1 MLPSDIEYLIDESFR
16 HFIDTILR
24 YPENPYQIDY
34 EGMFFKGKANLYHK
48 LNDIFKEN
56 EEKIEKDIKN
66 REFEQKIIKVLEN
79 VGYTRGVLTYEN
91 DKKIYITGEQM
102 NNYLACITLAE
113 LIRTGAL
120 ELNFKEEKNER
131 KMKYLKKLLKE
142 G

>member
-1 MLPSDIEYLIDESFR
+1 MSFCAIGITNCSECGKRLQDNENCICKECENKKIEIQ
-16 HFIDTILR
+16 
-24 YPENPYQIDY
+24 N
-34 EGMFFKGKANLYHK
+34 
-48 LNDIFKEN
+48 
-56 EEKIEKDIKN
+56 KIEKDIKN

-91 DKKIYITGEQM
+91 DKNVYITGEQM